1 MQSFEETFT
10 GALGETLHGRLEQP
24 TGPTVAYALFAHCFT
39 CGKDSIAATRITR
52 ALAERGI
59 ATLRFDFTGLG
70 NSDGDFA
77 NTNFTTNIADLTA
90 AVEHLSTKY
99 RPPSLLLGHSLGG
112 AAVLSLAANSA
123 LKCAV
128 ATLGAPFD
136 PAHVVHLFAGA
147 REKIEQDGVAEV
159 NLGGRPLRIGKSFLD
174 DLDKGDKILQNFKQ
188 PLLVLHAP
196 RDKIVGIEN
205 AEKIFRAA
213 QHPKSF
219 VSLDS
224 ADHLLLNK
232 HDAEYAAK
240 VIAAWASRYMTQ
252 EAEGMAQESPS
263 EVCVQESLRSAL
275 EQTITSG
282 RHMLIADEPQRLGG
296 FDRGPSPFDYILV
309 ALGACTTITLRV
321 YAKRKAIPLRRAQV
335 RLMFDGQG
343 EGQKHRLKRLVTLE
357 GDLDD
362 AQRKTLLEI
371 ADKCPVHRAY
381 SKGMEVA
388 TEEVQGEGS

>member
-24 TGPTVAYALFAHCFT
+24 TGKVVAYALFAHCFT

-52 ALAERGI
+52 ALAEQGI

-77 NTNFTTNIADLTA
+77 NTNFTTNIADLEA
-90 AVEHLSTKY
+90 AVAHLSKKY
-99 RPPSLLLGHSLGG
+99 LPPSLLIGHSLGG
-112 AAVLSLAANSA
+112 AAVLALAANSD

-128 ATLGAPFD
+128 ATLGAPFN
-136 PAHVVHLFAGA
+136 PAHVVHLLEGA
-147 REKIEQDGVAEV
+147 RESIEKNGVAEV
-159 NLGGRPLRIGKSFLD
+159 QLGGRPLRIGKSFLD
-174 DLDKGDKILQNFKQ
+174 DLDKGDKTLKNFKK
-188 PLLVLHAP
+188 PLLIMHAP

-205 AEKIFRAA
+205 AEKIFRSA

-219 VSLDS
+219 VSLDN
-224 ADHLLLNK
+224 ADHLLLNRV
-232 HDAEYAAK
+232 DAEYAAK
-240 VIAAWASRYMTQ
+240 VITAWASRYMAQ
-252 EAEGMAQESPS
+252 EAQAQDQALAQGDPW
-263 EVCVQESLRSAL
+263 EVCVQESLRSPL

-321 YAKRKAIPLRRAQV
+321 YAKRKAIPLKRAQV

-343 EGQKHRLKRLVTLE
+343 SDQKHRLKRFVTLE
-357 GDLDD
+357 GDLN
-362 AQRKTLLEI
+362 AEQRKTLLEI

-381 SKGMEVA
+381 SKGFEVA
-388 TEEVQGEGS
+388 TEEA